1 MKTVLVTG
9 HEGLV
14 GRYVWPELEN
24 LGFRV
29 KGIDLRSQHKSFQGD
44 ICKVE
49 QLEKA
54 MQDCHGVIHF
64 AAVSRVVH
72 GQNNPDLCWRT
83 NAKASRALLDLAVQ
97 SPLKPWVLVA
107 SSREVYGESSTLPV
121 KESTPLKPVNIYG
134 RSKKDMEAAAF
145 EARKQGLN
153 TAVVRL
159 ANVYGCILDHPDRV
173 LPAFCRAAVLGEP
186 LRVDGG
192 QNTFDFTH
200 ISDVAKGVLRIV
212 ELLDSGVSNLPAL
225 HLLPGI
231 PTTLELATKMA
242 IAAARTSA
250 MVVEAPPRKYDVSRF
265 VGCPEL
271 ARKVLGWRAA
281 ISPQAGITMFVEAYK
296 KQLTEMRKA
305 I

>member
-1 MKTVLVTG
+1 MKTILVTG

-29 KGIDLRSQHKSFQGD
+29 KGIDLRSRRKTFRGD
-44 ICKVE
+44 ICEAE
-49 QLEKA
+49 QMVKA
-54 MQDCHGVIHF
+54 MEGCNGVIHF

-72 GQNNPDLCWRT
+72 GQNNPDLCWKT

-107 SSREVYGESSTLPV
+107 SSREVYGESGTLPV
-121 KESTPLKPVNIYG
+121 KESTPLQPVNIYG
-134 RSKKDMEAAAF
+134 RSKKAMEDAAF

-159 ANVYGCILDHPDRV
+159 ANVYGCTFDHPDRV
-173 LPAFCRAAVLGEP
+173 LPAFCRAAVLGES

-200 ISDVAKGVLRIV
+200 VSDVAKGILRIV
-212 ELLDSGVSNLPAL
+212 DLLDSGVSNLPAL

-231 PTTLELATKMA
+231 PTTLELAAKMA
-242 IAAARTSA
+242 IAAAHTSA
-250 MVVEAPPRKYDVSRF
+250 AIVEAPPREYDVSRF
-265 VGCPEL
+265 VGCPDL
-271 ARKVLGWRAA
+271 AHKVLGWRAE
-281 ISPQAGITMFVEAYK
+281 ISPQAGISMFVETFR
-296 KQLTEMRKA
+296 KQLTEIRNA

>member
-1 MKTVLVTG
+1 MKTILVTG

-29 KGIDLRSQHKSFQGD
+29 KGIDLRSRQKTFRGD
-44 ICKVE
+44 ICEAE
-49 QLEKA
+49 QMGKA
-54 MQDCHGVIHF
+54 MEGCHGVIHF

-72 GQNNPDLCWRT
+72 GQNNPDLCWKT
-83 NAKASRALLDLAVQ
+83 NAKASRTLLDLAVQ

-107 SSREVYGESSTLPV
+107 SSREVYGESNSLPV
-121 KESTPLKPVNIYG
+121 KESTPLQPVNIYG
-134 RSKKDMEAAAF
+134 RSKKAMEDAAF

-159 ANVYGCILDHPDRV
+159 ANVYGCTFDHPDRV
-173 LPAFCRAAVLGEP
+173 LPAFCRAAVLGES

-200 ISDVAKGVLRIV
+200 VSDVAKGILRIV
-212 ELLDSGVSNLPAL
+212 ELLDSGVANLPAL

-231 PTTLELATKMA
+231 PTTLELAAKMA
-242 IAAARTSA
+242 IAAAKTTSTI
-250 MVVEAPPRKYDVSRF
+250 VEAPPRKYDVSRF
-265 VGCPEL
+265 VGCPDR
-271 ARKVLGWRAA
+271 ARKVLGWRAE
-281 ISPQAGITMFVEAYK
+281 ISPQAGITMFVETFR
-296 KQLTEMRKA
+296 KQLTEIRNA
-305 I
+305 L